1 MNGFIFKKIEFNKKK
16 LQMKKALITL
26 DLRKNSDKLVQAAIE
41 WARAFDAH
49 IILLHVELVDSDNKS
64 LDTYSH
70 EDKEKVIMRDENM
83 KKILEMEQ
91 RLTEQEISFARIIRF
106 GNPQDVILDVAKYED
121 VDLIFIGLNKH
132 SAAYKFLIGS
142 VADLVVKKTEIPVLL
157 IPND

>member
-1 MNGFIFKKIEFNKKK
+1 
-16 LQMKKALITL
+16 MKKALITL

-41 WARAFDAH
+41 WARAFDAQ

-106 GNPQDVILDVAKYED
+106 GNPQDVILDVAKSED